1 MGRKERGLEVIQEL
15 SVLANELSKSIATI
29 KKIVVKFSL

>member
-1 MGRKERGLEVIQEL
+1 MGRKEGGLEVIQEL